1 MQPYFVEPDVSLLPD
16 VLLDSPVVDF
26 DVPEPL
32 LLELPELLLPMFR
45 WVSDAAPWIF
55 SPPLSISLP
64 APFMVL
70 QAPRPNASMSMQA
83 IVINFFM
90 ILFSSRSD

>member
-1 MQPYFVEPDVSLLPD
+1 MQRYFVEPDVSLLPD
-16 VLLDSPVVDF
+16 VLLDSPLVEF

-32 LLELPELLLPMFR
+32 LLELPELLPMLR

-55 SPPLSISLP
+55 SPPRSISLP

-70 QAPRPNASMSMQA
+70 QAPRPSARMNMPA
-83 IVINFFM
+83 IVISLFM
-90 ILFSSRSD
+90 MFLSSRSN